1 MENHIDKILIRQ
13 QEQELLISMAQEQDL
28 RQAAGSIADRHGPLL
43 SAYLSVDA
51 SIPENQE
58 RAYLVRL
65 REAMDEQDVPEELQ
79 LKVRESLEGETHP
92 GAKTLAIFASEDGFF
107 ETYRVQ
113 VDLPE
118 AVRWGEPYVA
128 PFLLALDEH
137 EPYGI
142 ALVDAE
148 NFRFFVASP
157 VADPSSSDEAGDVI
171 GNGYRELDLSPS
183 TPGPRGGR
191 DQEPISRRTEANI
204 HQFYNELGELTRNTA
219 FREGVKRLIV
229 AGPKERTSEFREQLP
244 QEIKERVVAEEQV
257 DLGAPEGEILERLE
271 AAREQAE
278 YERKGALLSEIR
290 EGGIWGFDET
300 LSALQE
306 ENRIHHLVLLWE
318 LEGEVR
324 WCDNDRLAI
333 PDITQEKCPY
343 CGEQTRVRSL
353 TDVLVDLAAERGAR
367 VEFMR
372 GENENT
378 DVLRDEFG
386 GLAGLTRF

>member
-1 MENHIDKILIRQ
+1 
-13 QEQELLISMAQEQDL
+13 MAQEQDL

-65 REAMDEQDVPEELQ
+65 REAMDGQNVPEELQ
-79 LKVRESLEGETHP
+79 LKVRESLESETHP

-113 VDLPE
+113 LDLPE
-118 AVRWGEPYVA
+118 AARWGEPYVA
-128 PFLLALDEH
+128 PFLLALDEY
-137 EPYGI
+137 EPYGV

-157 VADPSSSDEAGDVI
+157 VANPSEEAGDVS

-183 TPGPRGGR
+183 TPGPRGGM

-204 HQFYNELGELTRNTA
+204 HQFYNELGQLTRDTA
-219 FREGVKRLIV
+219 FREGVKRLIL
-229 AGPKERTSEFREQLP
+229 AGPKERTSEFRGQLP

-257 DLGAPEGEILERLE
+257 DLGAPEGEILEQLE
-271 AAREQAE
+271 AVREQAE
-278 YERKGALLSEIR
+278 HGRKSELLSEIR
-290 EGGIWGFDET
+290 ESGIWGFEET
-300 LSALQE
+300 VTALQE
-306 ENRIHHLVLLWE
+306 ENRVHRLVLLWE
-318 LEGEVR
+318 LESEVR
-324 WCDNDRLAI
+324 WSDADGMIIL
-333 PDITQEKCPY
+333 DVTQEKSPY
-343 CGEQTRVRSL
+343 SGEETRVRSIQ
-353 TDVLVDLAAERGAR
+353 DALVDLAAARGAR

-378 DVLRDEFG
+378 DTLRDEFG
-386 GLAGLTRF
+386 GVAGLTRF